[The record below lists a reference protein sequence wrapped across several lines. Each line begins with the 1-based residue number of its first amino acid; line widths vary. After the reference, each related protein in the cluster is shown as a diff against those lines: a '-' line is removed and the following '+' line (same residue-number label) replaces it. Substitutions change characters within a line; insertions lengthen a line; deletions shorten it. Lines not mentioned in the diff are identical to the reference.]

1 MRSKLFNIKLNS
13 LNDIWPIFSIHV
25 KHSVF
30 KENSIKKSTSS
41 KIKLIL
47 YSCFSNLKQF
57 FKLGKYNTWVLSSSI
72 DLFEING
79 KLFDNVTSSYI
90 DLIENSILIIR
101 PHTLIDY
108 QKIWTQNHV
117 FESFIIIISVFLK
130 SVFKILRLSIPFE
143 NELKEKA
150 NNINYKEIYYR
161 FLSEYYVFSFLIKIF
176 GIERVYVNCSYSYF
190 GYIYACRIKGV
201 EVIEIQH
208 GLIAKGHLAY
218 NQNNISNFNFFP
230 NKINV
235 YGDFFKNILEED
247 SVIFKSKDIQTIG
260 SNALQIYSQIPFKKD
275 SQVVKLKKIYRK
287 VVLFCGQYPVDMK
300 SLPIL
305 DEIQLESKDVC
316 FLFLTRYKEELIKYK
331 SKFKNV
337 IFYEGSQKFYELIQQ
352 VDIHGT
358 VYSTTFLESLYFGKP
373 NIILDIDNYP
383 KKYYDKIIGNNHSFI
398 KCSKEKEKILDF
410 VMQDFHVSK
419 HEIRESINEYFNT
432 SFLKNLKESLNE
444 TT

>member
-1 MRSKLFNIKLNS
+1 MRNIKFNS
-13 LNDIWPIFSIHV
+13 LTDIWPIFSIHV

-30 KENSIKKSTSS
+30 KENSIRKSTSS

-47 YSCFSNLKQF
+47 SSCFSNLKQF
-57 FKLGKYNTWVLSSSI
+57 FKLGKYNTWILSSSI

-90 DLIENSILIIR
+90 DLIENSILIVR
-101 PHTLIDY
+101 PHTLIDH
-108 QKIWTQNHV
+108 QKIWTQNYI
-117 FESFIIIISVFLK
+117 FESFIIIISIFLK

-143 NELKEKA
+143 NELKKKA
-150 NNINYKEIYYR
+150 DNINYKEIYYR
-161 FLSEYYVFSFLIKIF
+161 FLSEYYVFSFLVKIF

-190 GYIYACRIKGV
+190 GYIYACRVQGV

-208 GLIAKGHLAY
+208 GLIPKGHLAY
-218 NQNNISNFNFFP
+218 KQDNISNFNFFP

-235 YGDFFKNILEED
+235 YGDFFKDILNED
-247 SVIFKSKDIQTIG
+247 SSIFRSEDIQTIG
-260 SNALQIYSQIPFKKD
+260 SNALEIYSQISFKKD
-275 SQVVKLKKIYRK
+275 SQLFKLKKLYKK

-305 DEIQLESKDVC
+305 DEIQLESNDIC

-352 VDIHGT
+352 VDMHGT

-383 KKYYDKIIGNNHSFI
+383 SKYYNKIIEKNYSFI
-398 KCSKEKEKILDF
+398 KCSKEKEEVLNF
-410 VMQDFHVSK
+410 VMKDFNVPK
-419 HEIRESINEYFNT
+419 DKIKESVNEYFNT
-432 SFLKNLKESLNE
+432 SFLKNLKNSLNE